1 MSPSDYQFF
10 TRFAGAEALGVKDH
24 DIEV

>member
-1 MSPSDYQFF
+1 MSASDYQFF